1 MSEPASSETTAD
13 IKQESSSTKPATPLR
28 CFVASAISGGIAFS
42 LYLLLTSIVQ
52 TYANKPVTSTNPAV
66 INLTVAVRTMV
77 IGIAALGT
85 GVFGLV
91 AFGLFLLG
99 IQIIVKN
106 LRQKIKSGD
115 V

>member
-13 IKQESSSTKPATPLR
+13 IDQESSRKPATPLR

-91 AFGLFLLG
+91 GVGLSLLG

-106 LRQKIKSGD
+106 LRQRIKSED